1 MGSRGGTP
9 LYQVWPRGSADVTMW
24 LPKPNWH
31 SAGLYWLAMV
41 FTPFEFE
48 VQNSSKKI
56 KN

>member
-9 LYQVWPRGSADVTMW
+9 LYQVWPGGSADVTMW